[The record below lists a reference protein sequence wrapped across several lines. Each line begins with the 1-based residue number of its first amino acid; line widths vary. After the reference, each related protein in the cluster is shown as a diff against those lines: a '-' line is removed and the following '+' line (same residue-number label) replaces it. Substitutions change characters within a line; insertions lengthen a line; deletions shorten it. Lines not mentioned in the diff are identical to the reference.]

1 MLKLTLFCGEIN
13 LKPQIEH
20 VINVINLTHTKNVRL
35 QNLKPWKRIL
45 ISYPIWLIFG
55 VQYKM
60 AKNQTIAIT
69 TWLNGDLWPTCLS
82 N

>member
-35 QNLKPWKRIL
+35 QNLKP
-45 ISYPIWLIFG
+45 
-55 VQYKM
+55 
-60 AKNQTIAIT
+60 
-69 TWLNGDLWPTCLS
+69 
-82 N
+82 